1 MSLNINP
8 LKVRKVLD
16 PRLEIDTQKEY
27 TALKGALVNSWTQ
40 FPATNVNNS
49 SFQITANPPNRDI
62 AISRLVFKKVV
73 FNWVITG
80 VNNSVGGTLLNDG
93 YVAPRAMPL
102 TCVTQSEQI
111 TINNDTITQ
120 APLQQYMRALL
131 RYRNDYENRWGQF
144 SLAPSMLDQ
153 HQDYANGVGGNR
165 NPLGSYDDNPYEQTR
180 GSYVGFT
187 IDPQAPNN
195 TLATGTLTTYEP
207 ILLSPLVFGNK
218 SNYFSALAGIQNM
231 SYNATLGNL
240 SRILSVVQGQGV
252 GNVLDEPV
260 VNVGSADLFFN
271 YLTPDPVMPIP
282 RNMESSYFSIVSY
295 PTRTSAPIAPGGQVQ
310 ITLQSVQVTSIP
322 KRIYIFAKRDDSEE
336 NAFTTDT
343 YLSLNPDA
351 NPLSL
356 TWNNNQFLSQ
366 ASTQDL
372 YNIAVKNGV
381 NSSYTQWTNQVGSV
395 LALDFGT
402 DIGLMSNQCAGV
414 IGNYQL
420 GLRANFVNKSNDTF
434 APTLYCVV
442 VYEGVFNVNDGACS
456 HMIGVLSPNDVLNA
470 EIAPT
475 GSYVESQDVYG
486 GRFEMMKK
494 LFKKG
499 HDYVK
504 QHKLIS
510 KGLSAIPHPYA
521 QTGAKVASALG
532 YGMSGGELTGGSL
545 NKPKKIKN
553 GMSLSDLAEEC

>member
-8 LKVRKVLD
+8 LKVMKVVD

-27 TALKGALVNSWTQ
+27 TALKGALVNSWQQ

-49 SFQITANPPNRDI
+49 SFQITCNPPNRDI
-62 AISRLVFKKVV
+62 AIARLVFKKVV
-73 FNWVITG
+73 FNWSISG
-80 VNNSVGGTLLNDG
+80 VNNSGGELLNVG
-93 YVAPRAMPL
+93 YIAPRAMPL
-102 TCVTQSEQI
+102 TSITQSEQI

-153 HQDYANGVGGNR
+153 HQDYADGVGGNR
-165 NPLGSYDDNPYEQTR
+165 NPLGTYDDNSYEQTR
-180 GSYVGFT
+180 GSYVGFD
-187 IDPQAPNN
+187 IDPQTPGN
-195 TLATGTLTTYEP
+195 TTATGTLTTYEP

-218 SNYFSALAGIQNM
+218 ANYFSALAGIQNM

-252 GNVLDEPV
+252 GNVLNEPV
-260 VNVGSADLFFN
+260 VNIASASLFFN
-271 YLTPDPVMPIP
+271 YLTPDPMRPIP

-295 PTRTSAPIAPGGQVQ
+295 PTRTSAPIAPGGSVP
-310 ITLQSVQVTSIP
+310 ITLQSVQVSSIP
-322 KRIYIFAKRDDSEE
+322 KRIYIYAKRDDSEE
-336 NAFTTDT
+336 TAFTTDT
-343 YLSLNPDA
+343 YLALDPNSNPIR
-351 NPLSL
+351 L

-366 ASTQDL
+366 ATTQDL
-372 YNIAVKNGV
+372 YNISVKNGV
-381 NSSYTQWTNQVGSV
+381 NTSYSQWTNQVGSV

-402 DIGLMSNQCAGV
+402 DIGLMSNQSAGV

-420 GLRANFVNKSNDTF
+420 SVSANFINTSNDTF

-442 VYEGVFNVNDGACS
+442 VYEGVFNVIDGACS
-456 HMIGVLSPNDVLNA
+456 HMVGVLSPSDV
-470 EIAPT
+470 IGDDYAPR

-486 GRFEMMKK
+486 GRFERLKG
-494 LFKKG
+494 LVKKG
-499 HDYVK
+499 HDFVK
-504 QHKLIS
+504 KHKLIS

-521 QTGAKVASALG
+521 QTGAKVAKTLG
-532 YGMSGGELTGGSL
+532 YGMSGGELVGAGLES
-545 NKPKKIKN
+545 KKKIKN
-553 GMSLSDLAEEC
+553 GMSLSDLCDE